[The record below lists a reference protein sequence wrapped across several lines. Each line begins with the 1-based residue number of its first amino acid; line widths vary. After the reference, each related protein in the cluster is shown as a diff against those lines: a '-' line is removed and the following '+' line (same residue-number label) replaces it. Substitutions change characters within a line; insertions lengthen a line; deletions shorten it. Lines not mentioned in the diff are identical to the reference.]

1 MNVSLRIDYTSD
13 SRISQSGSFPLRGR
27 KPEQIALLWWKQLK
41 KESSYRAKLEVV
53 IADGQDITQQVVDL
67 EKAETNNNDFDNLPF

>member
-1 MNVSLRIDYTSD
+1 MNVSLRIDYTGG

-41 KESSYRAKLEVV
+41 KESSYRATLDAV